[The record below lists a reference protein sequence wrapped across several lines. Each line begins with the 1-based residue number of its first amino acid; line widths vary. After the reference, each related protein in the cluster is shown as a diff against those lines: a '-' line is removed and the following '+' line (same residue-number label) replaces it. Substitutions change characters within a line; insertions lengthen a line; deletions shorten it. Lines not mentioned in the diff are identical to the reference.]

1 MANVKISALTTL
13 TSLTDVSV
21 VPVVESSTTKKI
33 TAANVK
39 VYVQTNPVVTG
50 PLKLAIYAN
59 ATVRDA
65 AITSPTEGMIIFNS
79 GNHFFEG
86 YNGVNWVPLST
97 QYP

>member
-39 VYVQTNPVVTG
+39 VYMQTNPVVTG
-50 PLKLAIYAN
+50 PLRLANYTDGTA
-59 ATVRDA
+59 RDT
-65 AITSPTEGMIIFNS
+65 AIPSPSLGMLVFNVSTSKVEVWTGAQWNVLGP
-79 GNHFFEG
+79 
-86 YNGVNWVPLST
+86 
-97 QYP
+97 